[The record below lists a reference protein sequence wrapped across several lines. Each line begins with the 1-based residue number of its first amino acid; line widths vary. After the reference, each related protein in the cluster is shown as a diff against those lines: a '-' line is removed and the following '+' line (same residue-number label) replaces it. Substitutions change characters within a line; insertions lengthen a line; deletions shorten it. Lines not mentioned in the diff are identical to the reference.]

1 MKLNRKQK
9 TALNVIRGTRGRFFG
24 LKTTQGE
31 TLNAQFRGETE
42 SYIQIFDRNNGNHSS
57 ISQKLALTRFRLGSN
72 EWFDS
77 KISQELNFFSERPNH
92 EKGLQENQKALY

>member
-9 TALNVIRGTRGRFFG
+9 TALNVIRATHGRFFG

-42 SYIQIFDRNNGNHSS
+42 SYVRVFDRNNG
-57 ISQKLALTRFRLGSN
+57 LVRRFAKTSLDKVS
-72 EWFDS
+72 FA
-77 KISQELNFFSERPNH
+77 K
-92 EKGLQENQKALY
+92 